1 MIHGGADSETVTASN
16 VQKEM
21 LDLYMSEALETNKK
35 HKKRDRKLLAVLFL
49 LFCFDVIW
57 GKCLSKVR
65 VVFVNIWYKYTKK
78 IWNGC
83 EKLYFTE
90 LLCERK
96 RKARYRKENF
106 NIAPLL
112 SCFVTVSVFVG
123 ISVDVPYIKGCRTG
137 WECLH
142 PAPPPPPVWMIL
154 HPTLLFLH
162 SNTTSNAG
170 AEENSEGLWGTRAQ
184 SWSFTA
190 TFLSCLLLWWWRE
203 KNGHGADY
211 IKDMTVFLSPRRPF
225 FPFNIQTSQAS
236 ITGFTELLGQGM
248 HYWLVNGSYE

>member
-1 MIHGGADSETVTASN
+1 MFH
-16 VQKEM
+16 
-21 LDLYMSEALETNKK
+21 
-35 HKKRDRKLLAVLFL
+35 
-49 LFCFDVIW
+49 
-57 GKCLSKVR
+57 
-65 VVFVNIWYKYTKK
+65 
-78 IWNGC
+78 GC

-106 NIAPLL
+106 TIAPLQ

-142 PAPPPPPVWMIL
+142 PTPPLPPVWMTL

-162 SNTTSNAG
+162 SKTTSNAG

-184 SWSFTA
+184 SWCFTA
-190 TFLSCLLLWWWRE
+190 TFLYPVCFCGDGKK

-211 IKDMTVFLSPRRPF
+211 IKDMTTFLSPRRPF

-248 HYWLVNGSYE
+248 HYWLVNGAYE